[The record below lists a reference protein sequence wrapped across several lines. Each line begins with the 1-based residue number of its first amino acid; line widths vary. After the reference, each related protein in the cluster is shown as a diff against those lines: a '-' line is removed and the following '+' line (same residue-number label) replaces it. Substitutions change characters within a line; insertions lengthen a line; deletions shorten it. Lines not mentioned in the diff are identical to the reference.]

1 MMSAARLEGQM
12 EATFQSPRHRR
23 RTPTPRPALQTLA
36 TWHHHCQVSI
46 TLAVLRRRLSIPWH
60 RPPLKPSQRHIPLRS
75 MKTIH
80 CSLCLTVHTPLCS
93 RSCWHQHSVRRMTR
107 RSCSRAGSRMHCG
120 RGKSQHGQL
129 VRHASTLFR
138 CACTALHRCAQ
149 SYCSGFHFALRLLN
163 PQMRLWPVSKNDLYA
178 YHAVHWFAVM
188 NTQAVTVRVC
198 AVGCSQVLPQTPPPL
213 SDRVRHF
220 QGMQQTTPAVP
231 LHRVH

>member
-1 MMSAARLEGQM
+1 MHQM
-12 EATFQSPRHRR
+12 CLYSVQAYAHDVSSTPGRSNGGHIPV
-23 RTPTPRPALQTLA
+23 PTP
-36 TWHHHCQVSI
+36 
-46 TLAVLRRRLSIPWH
+46 
-60 RPPLKPSQRHIPLRS
+60 PPSHPDSTASAPDTGDVASSLPSQYHSGGPETPPVNTMAQAATEAVTAAHPAALDENDTLQPVS
-75 MKTIH
+75 YGA
-80 CSLCLTVHTPLCS
+80 HTTMQP
-93 RSCWHQHSVRRMTR
+93 
-107 RSCSRAGSRMHCG
+107 
-120 RGKSQHGQL
+120 QL
-129 VRHASTLFR
+129 
-138 CACTALHRCAQ
+138 ALHRCTQ